1 MLDTLRSIVQA
12 VNDARNL
19 EQALSIIVSRVK
31 GELDVDVC
39 SIYLSNLDNSD
50 LTLMASDGLH
60 PESIGAVRLANNQ
73 GLVGL
78 VAERAEPLNLDS
90 AIEHPSY
97 RYFAETGEERYHGFL
112 GVPIIHH
119 RKVLGVL
126 VLQQRSQRRYDEDV
140 VTFVVTIAAQL
151 AGAIAHAEV
160 SGGIDG
166 LQSKKALEALSLKG
180 LPGASG
186 VAIGRAVV
194 LQQSADIETVPDRTV
209 EDTAAEKKRFLQAV
223 KVVKLE
229 VRGMVENMGEAL
241 PTADSALFDA
251 YLMMLESHSLIEP
264 ILKGIAAGNWAPGAL
279 RETASEH
286 IRIFREMEDPYL
298 RERAEDIRDLS
309 RRLLQA
315 LEQAPELTPGGSKK
329 RRYPR
334 NTILVGEEISAS
346 MLAEIPPKS
355 LAGVISARGSTT
367 SHTAILARALGIPA
381 VMGVDGL
388 PVSRVGEREVI
399 VDGYAGRVYINA
411 PAAIKREFRRLQK
424 EEQELTEGLQELRE
438 LPAESE
444 EGYRIS
450 LYANTGLVSDIAPS
464 LNSGAEGVGLYR
476 TEFPFMIRERFPGEE
491 SQSKLYRQVLESF
504 HPNPVTM
511 RTLDIGGDKA
521 LPYFPIV
528 EDNPFLGWRGIRV
541 TLDHP
546 EIFITQI
553 RAMLKAN
560 IGLGNLKLL
569 LPMIA
574 TLDEFADANAL
585 IIRAHAELMEEG
597 LELPLPPIG
606 AMVEVPSIIYQ
617 IDQLAARAD
626 FLSIGSN
633 DLTQY
638 LLAVDRNNPRVAEL
652 YDSLHPS
659 VLRAVQAVVDGA
671 RKQKTPVSIC
681 GEMAG
686 DPMAALLML
695 GMGVESL
702 SMASS
707 SLARIKWVIR
717 SFSRRR
723 ARSLLK
729 KALQADNPQII
740 RRDLAQALE
749 KAGLGGLVRAGK

>member
-12 VNDARNL
+12 VSDARNL
-19 EQALSIIVSRVK
+19 EQALSIIVARVK
-31 GELDVDVC
+31 GELEVDVC
-39 SIYLSNLDNSD
+39 SIYLRNQETGD
-50 LTLMASDGLH
+50 LVLMASDGLH
-60 PESIGAVRLANNQ
+60 PDSIGAVRLANNQ

-78 VAERAEPLNLDS
+78 VAERAEPLNLTD
-90 AIEHPSY
+90 AIEHPNY

-112 GVPIIHH
+112 GVPVIHH
-119 RKVLGVL
+119 RQVLGVL
-126 VLQQRSQRRYDEDV
+126 VLQQYSKHLYDEDI
-140 VTFVVTIAAQL
+140 VTFAVTIAAQL

-160 SGGIDG
+160 SGGIDA
-166 LQSKKALEALSLKG
+166 LTSHKALEALSLKG
-180 LPGASG
+180 LPGAPG

-194 LQQSADIETVPDRTV
+194 LQNHADIDSVPDRTV
-209 EDTAAEKKRFLQAV
+209 EDRAAEKKRFLQAV
-223 KVVKLE
+223 QTVKIE
-229 VRGMVENMGEAL
+229 VREMVENMGDAL

-251 YLMMLESHSLIEP
+251 YLMMLESQSLIAP
-264 ILKGIAAGNWAPGAL
+264 ILEGIAAGNWAPGAL
-279 RETASEH
+279 RDSASEH

-315 LEQAPELTPGGSKK
+315 LEQEQGAVRK

-355 LAGVISARGSTT
+355 LAGVVSMRGSTT

-381 VMGVDGL
+381 VMGVDDL

-399 VDGYAGRVYINA
+399 VDGYAGRVYISA
-411 PAAIKREFRRLQK
+411 PNTVKREYRRLFK
-424 EEQELTEGLQELRE
+424 EEQELTEGLQGLRD

-444 EGYRIS
+444 DGYRIP

-464 LNSGAEGVGLYR
+464 LNSGAEGIGLYR

-491 SQSKLYRQVLESF
+491 SQRELYRQVLEAF
-504 HPNPVTM
+504 HPRPVTM
-511 RTLDIGGDKA
+511 RTLDVGGDKA

-528 EDNPFLGWRGIRV
+528 EDNPFLGWRGIRI

-546 EIFITQI
+546 DIFLTQI

-560 IGLGNLKLL
+560 EGLGNLQLL

-585 IIRAHAELMEEG
+585 IIRAHAELLEEG
-597 LELPLPPIG
+597 YDLPLPPVG

-638 LLAVDRNNPRVAEL
+638 LLAVDRNNPRVADL
-652 YDSLHPS
+652 YDALHPS
-659 VLRAVQAVVDGA
+659 VLHAVKAVIDGA
-671 RKQKTPVSIC
+671 KRQKTPVSIC

-695 GMGVESL
+695 GLGVDSL

-707 SLARIKWVIR
+707 SLPRIKWVIR

-729 KALQADNPQII
+729 KALEADNPQIV
-740 RRDLAQALE
+740 RRELRRALE

>member
-31 GELDVDVC
+31 GELTADVC
-39 SIYLSNLDNSD
+39 SIYLRNQESGD
-50 LTLMASDGLH
+50 LVLMASDGLD
-60 PESIGAVRLANNQ
+60 PKSIGAVRLANNQ

-78 VAERAEPLNLDS
+78 VSQRAEHINLDN
-90 AIEHPSY
+90 AIEHPSF

-112 GVPIIHH
+112 GVPVIHH
-119 RKVLGVL
+119 RQVLGVL
-126 VLQQRSQRRYDEDV
+126 VLQQRRKHRYDEDI
-140 VTFVVTIAAQL
+140 VTFLVTIAAQL
-151 AGAIAHAEV
+151 AGAIAHAELT
-160 SGGIDG
+160 GDID
-166 LQSKKALEALSLKG
+166 ALASPETLELISLKG
-180 LPGASG
+180 VPGAPG

-194 LQQSADIETVPDRTV
+194 LQGQADIDKVPDRTV
-209 EDTAAEKKRFLQAV
+209 EDTVAEKKRFLQAV
-223 KVVKLE
+223 KAVKLE
-229 VRGMVENMGEAL
+229 VREMVENMAEAL
-241 PTADSALFDA
+241 PSADSALFDA
-251 YLMMLESHSLIEP
+251 YLMMLESQSLIQP
-264 ILKGIAAGNWAPGAL
+264 ILDGIAAGNWAPGAL
-279 RETASEH
+279 RDTATAH
-286 IRIFREMEDPYL
+286 IRVFREMEDPYL
-298 RERAEDIRDLS
+298 RERAEDVRDLS
-309 RRLLQA
+309 RRLLQQ
-315 LEQAPELTPGGSKK
+315 LEQQPEQGK
-329 RRYPR
+329 RSRYPR
-334 NTILVGEEISAS
+334 HTILIGEEITAS

-355 LAGVISARGSTT
+355 LAGVVSMRGSTT

-381 VMGVDGL
+381 VMGVSDL

-411 PAAIKREFRRLQK
+411 PATIKREYRRLLK
-424 EEQELTEGLQELRE
+424 EEQELVEGLQGLRE

-444 EGYRIS
+444 DGYRIP
-450 LYANTGLVSDIAPS
+450 LYANTGLLSDIAPS

-476 TEFPFMIRERFPGEE
+476 TEFPFMIRERFPGED
-491 SQSKLYRQVLESF
+491 SQSELYRQVLQAF
-504 HPNPVTM
+504 HPHPVTM
-511 RTLDIGGDKA
+511 RTLDVGGDKA

-528 EDNPFLGWRGIRV
+528 EDNPFLGWRGIRI

-546 EIFITQI
+546 EIFLTQI
-553 RAMLKAN
+553 RAMLRAN
-560 IGLGNLKLL
+560 AGLGNLQLL

-585 IIRAHAELMEEG
+585 IIRAHAELLEEG
-597 LELPLPPIG
+597 LDLPLPPIG

-638 LLAVDRNNPRVAEL
+638 LLAVDRNNPRVASL

-659 VLRAVQAVVDGA
+659 VLLAVKAVIDGA
-671 RKQKTPVSIC
+671 KRQKTPVSIC

-686 DPMAALLML
+686 DPMAALLLL
-695 GMGVESL
+695 GMGVDSL

-707 SLARIKWVIR
+707 SIARIKWVIR

-729 KALQADNPQII
+729 KMLEADNPQII
-740 RRDLAQALE
+740 RREMGHALE

>member
-19 EQALSIIVSRVK
+19 EQALTIIVARVK

-39 SIYLSNLDNSD
+39 SIYLSNQENGD
-50 LTLMASDGLH
+50 LVLMATDGLL
-60 PESIGAVRLANNQ
+60 PESIGTVRLSHNQ

-78 VAERAEPLNLDS
+78 VAERAEPLNLDN

-119 RKVLGVL
+119 RQVLGVL
-126 VLQQRSQRRYDEDV
+126 VLQQRTRRRYHEDI
-140 VTFVVTIAAQL
+140 VTFMVTIAAQL

-160 SGGIDG
+160 SGGIEG
-166 LQSKKALEALSLKG
+166 LGSEQALEALSLKG
-180 LPGASG
+180 LPGAPG

-194 LQQSADIETVPDRTV
+194 LQKSIDIDSVPDQKI
-209 EDTAAEKKRFLQAV
+209 ENIAAEKKRFLEAV
-223 KVVKLE
+223 KAVKLD
-229 VRGMVENMGEAL
+229 VRAMVDNMGTAL

-251 YLMMLESHSLIEP
+251 YLMMLESHSLIQP
-264 ILKGIAAGNWAPGAL
+264 VLDGIAAGNWAPGAL

-315 LEQAPELTPGGSKK
+315 LEQKPTSNKK

-334 NTILVGEEISAS
+334 NTVLLGEEITAS

-355 LAGVISARGSTT
+355 LAGVVSMRGSST

-381 VMGVDGL
+381 VMGVDDL

-411 PAAIKREFRRLQK
+411 PATIKREYRRLHK
-424 EEQELTEGLQELRE
+424 EEQELVEGLQGLRN
-438 LPAESE
+438 LAAESKD
-444 EGYRIS
+444 GFRIP
-450 LYANTGLVSDIAPS
+450 LYANTGLLSDIAPS

-476 TEFPFMIRERFPGEE
+476 TEFPFMVRERFPGEE
-491 SQSKLYRQVLESF
+491 SQSELYRKVLEAF
-504 HPNPVTM
+504 HPRPVTM
-511 RTLDIGGDKA
+511 RTLDVGGDKA

-528 EDNPFLGWRGIRV
+528 EDNPFLGWRGIRI

-546 EIFITQI
+546 EIFLTQI
-553 RAMLKAN
+553 RAMLRAN
-560 IGLGNLKLL
+560 AGLGNLQLL
-569 LPMIA
+569 LPMIT

-585 IIRAHAELMEEG
+585 IIRAHAELEEEG
-597 LELPLPPIG
+597 VELPLPPVG

-617 IDQLAARAD
+617 VEQLAQRAD
-626 FLSIGSN
+626 FISIGSN

-659 VLRAVQAVVDGA
+659 VLRAVKVVVEGA
-671 RKQKTPVSIC
+671 KKHKTPVSIC

-686 DPMAALLML
+686 EPMAALLML
-695 GMGVESL
+695 AMGVDSL

-723 ARSLLK
+723 ARNLLN
-729 KALQADNPQII
+729 KALEADNAQII
-740 RRDLAQALE
+740 RRELGQALE

>member
-12 VNDARNL
+12 VSDARNL
-19 EQALSIIVSRVK
+19 EQALSIIVARVK
-31 GELDVDVC
+31 GELGVDVC
-39 SIYLSNLDNSD
+39 SIYLGNQETGD
-50 LTLMASDGLH
+50 LVLMASDGLH

-78 VAERAEPLNLDS
+78 VAERAEPINLNN

-119 RKVLGVL
+119 RQVLGVL
-126 VLQQRSQRRYDEDV
+126 VLQQLSKHLFDEDIV
-140 VTFVVTIAAQL
+140 SFVVTIAAQL

-160 SGGIDG
+160 SGGGDD
-166 LQSKKALEALSLKG
+166 LASRKALGPLSLKG
-180 LPGASG
+180 LPGAPG

-194 LQQSADIETVPDRTV
+194 LQNYADIDSVPDQAV
-209 EDTAAEKKRFLQAV
+209 EDAVAEKKRFLQAV
-223 KVVKLE
+223 KVVKME
-229 VRGMVENMGEAL
+229 VREMVENMGDAL

-264 ILKGIAAGNWAPGAL
+264 ILEGIAAGNWAPGAL
-279 RETASEH
+279 RDSASEH

-315 LEQAPELTPGGSKK
+315 LEEEPKGRKK

-355 LAGVISARGSTT
+355 LAGVVSVRGSTT

-381 VMGVDGL
+381 VMGAEEL

-411 PAAIKREFRRLQK
+411 PSTIKREYRRLQK

-444 EGYRIS
+444 DGYRIP

-464 LNSGAEGVGLYR
+464 LNSGAEGIGLYR
-476 TEFPFMIRERFPGEE
+476 TEFPFMIRERFPGEA
-491 SQSKLYRQVLESF
+491 SQSTLYRQVLEAF

-511 RTLDIGGDKA
+511 RTLDVGGDKA

-528 EDNPFLGWRGIRV
+528 EDNPFLGWRGIRI

-546 EIFITQI
+546 DIFLTQI

-560 IGLGNLKLL
+560 DGLGNLQLL

-585 IIRAHAELMEEG
+585 IIRAHAELLEEG
-597 LELPLPPIG
+597 WDLPLPPIG

-638 LLAVDRNNPRVAEL
+638 LLAVDRNNPRVADL
-652 YDSLHPS
+652 YDALHPS
-659 VLRAVQAVVDGA
+659 VLLAVKAVIDGA
-671 RKQKTPVSIC
+671 RRQKTPVSIC

-695 GMGVESL
+695 GMGVDSL

-707 SLARIKWVIR
+707 SLPRIKWVIR

-723 ARSLLK
+723 ARALLK
-729 KALQADNPQII
+729 KALEADNPQIV
-740 RRDLAQALE
+740 RRELGRALE

>member
-31 GELDVDVC
+31 GELEVDVC
-39 SIYLSNLDNSD
+39 SIYLGNQETGD
-50 LTLMASDGLH
+50 LVLMASDGLH
-60 PESIGAVRLANNQ
+60 PESIGAVRLASNQ

-78 VAERAEPLNLDS
+78 VAKRAEPLNLNN
-90 AIEHPSY
+90 AIEHPNY

-119 RKVLGVL
+119 RQVLGVL
-126 VLQQRSQRRYDEDV
+126 VLQQRSKRLYDEDI

-160 SGGIDG
+160 SGGINA
-166 LQSKKALEALSLKG
+166 LASPKALDALSLKG
-180 LPGASG
+180 LPGAPG

-194 LQQSADIETVPDRTV
+194 LQNHADIDSVPDRAV
-209 EDTAAEKKRFLQAV
+209 DDTAAEKKRFLQAV
-223 KVVKLE
+223 RAVKIE
-229 VRGMVENMGEAL
+229 VREMVENMGDAL

-264 ILKGIAAGNWAPGAL
+264 ILEGIAAGNWAPGAL
-279 RETASEH
+279 RESASEH

-315 LEQAPELTPGGSKK
+315 LEQKPGGGKK

-355 LAGVISARGSTT
+355 LAGVVSMRGSTT

-381 VMGVDGL
+381 VMGVDDL

-411 PAAIKREFRRLQK
+411 PNTIKREYRRLFK

-444 EGYRIS
+444 DGYRIP

-491 SQSKLYRQVLESF
+491 SQGKLYRQVLESF
-504 HPNPVTM
+504 YPNPVTM
-511 RTLDIGGDKA
+511 RTLDVGGDKA

-528 EDNPFLGWRGIRV
+528 EDNPFLGWRGIRI

-546 EIFITQI
+546 DIFLTQI

-560 IGLGNLKLL
+560 EGLGNLQLL

-585 IIRAHAELMEEG
+585 IIRAHAELLEEG
-597 LELPLPPIG
+597 HDMPLPPVG

-652 YDSLHPS
+652 YDALHPS
-659 VLRAVQAVVDGA
+659 VLRAIQAVVDGA
-671 RKQKTPVSIC
+671 KRQKTPVSIC

-695 GMGVESL
+695 GMGVDSL

-707 SLARIKWVIR
+707 SLPRIKWVIR

-729 KALQADNPQII
+729 RALQADNPQTI
-740 RRDLAQALE
+740 RRELGRALE

>member
-19 EQALSIIVSRVK
+19 EQALSIIVARLK
-31 GELDVDVC
+31 GELAVDVC
-39 SIYLSNLDNSD
+39 SVYLSNQETGD
-50 LTLMASDGLH
+50 LVLMATDGLR
-60 PESIGAVRLANNQ
+60 PESIGAVRLAHNQ

-78 VAERAEPLNLDS
+78 VAERAEPLTLDN

-97 RYFAETGEERYHGFL
+97 RYFAETGEEHYHGFL

-119 RKVLGVL
+119 RQVLGVL
-126 VLQQRSQRRYDEDV
+126 VLQQRLKHRYDEDI

-166 LQSKKALEALSLKG
+166 LQSQQALETLSLNG
-180 LPGASG
+180 LPGAPG

-194 LQQSADIETVPDRTV
+194 LQQHIDIDSVPDRSV
-209 EDTAAEKKRFLQAV
+209 EDIAAEKRRFLAAV
-223 KVVKLE
+223 KAVKLE
-229 VRGMVENMGEAL
+229 VREMVENMGDAL

-251 YLMMLESHSLIEP
+251 YLMMLESESLIAP
-264 ILKGIAAGNWAPGAL
+264 ILAGIAAGNWAPGAL

-315 LEQAPELTPGGSKK
+315 LEVAPQGRKK

-334 NTILVGEEISAS
+334 NTILMGEEISAS

-355 LAGVISARGSTT
+355 LTGVVSLRGSTT

-381 VMGVDGL
+381 VMGVDDL
-388 PVSRVGEREVI
+388 PVTRIGEREVI

-411 PAAIKREFRRLQK
+411 PAPIKREYRRLLK
-424 EEQELTEGLQELRE
+424 EEQELTEGLAGLQG
-438 LPAESE
+438 LPSESSD
-444 EGYRIS
+444 GFRIP

-491 SQSKLYRQVLESF
+491 SQSKLYRQVLEAF
-504 HPNPVTM
+504 HPLPVTM
-511 RTLDIGGDKA
+511 RTLDVGGDKA

-528 EDNPFLGWRGIRV
+528 EDNPFLGWRGIRI

-546 EIFITQI
+546 EIFLTQI

-560 IGLGNLKLL
+560 AGLGNLQLL
-569 LPMIA
+569 LPMIT
-574 TLDEFADANAL
+574 TLDEFADARAL
-585 IIRAHAELMEEG
+585 IIRAHTELEEEG
-597 LELPLPPIG
+597 IESPLPPIG
-606 AMVEVPSIIYQ
+606 TMVEVPSVIYQ
-617 IDQLAARAD
+617 IERLAAEAD

-638 LLAVDRNNPRVAEL
+638 LLAVDRNNPRVAGL

-659 VLRAVQAVVDGA
+659 VLRAIMTVVEGA
-671 RKQKTPVSIC
+671 RQQNTPVSIC

-695 GMGVESL
+695 GMGVDSL

-707 SLARIKWVIR
+707 SLSRIKWVIR

-723 ARSLLK
+723 ARNLLK
-729 KALQADNPQII
+729 KALMAENPQVI
-740 RRDLAQALE
+740 RRELSQALE
-749 KAGLGGLVRAGK
+749 KGGLGGLVRAGK

>member
-1 MLDTLRSIVQA
+1 MLDTLRNIVQA

-19 EQALSIIVSRVK
+19 EQALSIIVARVK
-31 GELDVDVC
+31 GELLADVC
-39 SIYLSNLDNSD
+39 SIYLRNQGTGD
-50 LTLMASDGLH
+50 LVLMASDGLL
-60 PESIGAVRLANNQ
+60 PESIGAVRLAHNQ

-78 VAERAEPLNLDS
+78 VAERAEPLNLDN
-90 AIEHPSY
+90 ATEHPNY
-97 RYFAETGEERYHGFL
+97 RYFAETGEESYYGFL
-112 GVPIIHH
+112 GVPVIHH
-119 RKVLGVL
+119 RQVLGVL
-126 VLQQRSQRRYDEDV
+126 VLQQRKKHRYDEDI

-160 SGGIDG
+160 SGGIDS
-166 LQSKKALEALSLKG
+166 LQSQTAYETLALNG
-180 LPGASG
+180 LPGAPG

-194 LQQSADIETVPDRTV
+194 LQKQADIEAVPDRKV
-209 EDTAAEKKRFLQAV
+209 DDRGAEKKRFMQAV
-223 KVVKLE
+223 QTVKLQ
-229 VRGMVENMGEAL
+229 VREMVENMGDAL

-264 ILKGIAAGNWAPGAL
+264 ILEGIDAGNWAPGAL
-279 RETASEH
+279 RETATQH
-286 IRIFREMEDPYL
+286 IRIFREMEDSYL

-315 LEQAPELTPGGSKK
+315 LEQAPQKEK
-329 RRYPR
+329 RKRYPR
-334 NTILVGEEISAS
+334 NTILVGEEITAS

-355 LAGVISARGSTT
+355 LAGVVSVRGSST

-381 VMGVDGL
+381 VMGIDDL
-388 PVSRVGEREVI
+388 PVTRVGDREVI
-399 VDGYAGRVYINA
+399 ADGYAGRVYINA
-411 PAAIKREFRRLQK
+411 PAAIKKEYRRLFK
-424 EEQELTEGLQELRE
+424 EEQELVEGLQELRD
-438 LPAESE
+438 LPAESVD
-444 EGYRIS
+444 GYRIP

-476 TEFPFMIRERFPGEE
+476 TEFPFMVREHFPGEE
-491 SQSKLYRQVLESF
+491 SQFKLYRQVLGSF
-504 HPNPVTM
+504 YPNPVTM
-511 RTLDIGGDKA
+511 RTLDVGGDKA
-521 LPYFPIV
+521 LPYFPIE
-528 EDNPFLGWRGIRV
+528 EDNPFLGWRGIRI

-553 RAMLKAN
+553 RAMLRAN
-560 IGLGNLKLL
+560 AELGNLQLL

-574 TLDEFADANAL
+574 SLDEFADANAL
-585 IIRAHAELMEEG
+585 IIRAHAELLEEG
-597 LELPLPPIG
+597 FELPLPPVG

-617 IDQLAARAD
+617 IEQLAERAD

-659 VLRAVQAVVDGA
+659 VLRAVKTVIDGA
-671 RKQKTPVSIC
+671 KKKKTPVSIC

-695 GMGVESL
+695 GMGVDSL
-702 SMASS
+702 SMTSS

-717 SFSRRR
+717 SFNRRR
-723 ARSLLK
+723 ARNLLK
-729 KALQADNPQII
+729 RALEAENPQSV
-740 RRDLAQALE
+740 RRDLGRALE

>member
-31 GELDVDVC
+31 AELEADVC
-39 SIYLSNLDNSD
+39 SIYLRNQETGD
-50 LTLMASDGLH
+50 LVLMASDGLD
-60 PESIGAVRLANNQ
+60 PGSIGTVRLANNQ

-78 VAERAEPLNLDS
+78 VTQRAEHLNLDN
-90 AIEHPSY
+90 AIEHPSF

-119 RKVLGVL
+119 RQVLGVL
-126 VLQQRSQRRYDEDV
+126 VLQQRSKRRYNEDI

-151 AGAIAHAEV
+151 AGAIAHAEL
-160 SGGIDG
+160 SGDIDAMASPETMD
-166 LQSKKALEALSLKG
+166 LLSLKG
-180 LPGASG
+180 LPGAPG

-194 LQQSADIETVPDRTV
+194 LQQLADIDKVPDRRV
-209 EDTAAEKKRFLQAV
+209 EDSAAEKKRFLQAV
-223 KVVKLE
+223 KAVKLE
-229 VRGMVENMGEAL
+229 VRGMVENMADAL

-251 YLMMLESHSLIEP
+251 YLMMLESQSLIQP
-264 ILKGIAAGNWAPGAL
+264 ILDSIGNGNWAPGAL
-279 RETASEH
+279 RETATAH
-286 IRIFREMEDPYL
+286 IRVFREMEDPYL
-298 RERAEDIRDLS
+298 RERAEDVRDLS
-309 RRLLQA
+309 RRLLQQ
-315 LEQAPELTPGGSKK
+315 LEPKAEQGK
-329 RRYPR
+329 RNRYPR
-334 NTILVGEEISAS
+334 NTILIGEEITAS

-355 LAGVISARGSTT
+355 LAGVVSMRGSTT

-381 VMGVDGL
+381 VMGVADM

-411 PAAIKREFRRLQK
+411 PATIKREYRRLLK
-424 EEQELTEGLQELRE
+424 EEQELVEGLQGLRE
-438 LPAESE
+438 LPAVSE
-444 EGYRIS
+444 DGFRIP
-450 LYANTGLVSDIAPS
+450 LYANTGLLSDIAPS

-491 SQSKLYRQVLESF
+491 SQSELYRQVLQAF
-504 HPNPVTM
+504 HPRPVTM
-511 RTLDIGGDKA
+511 RTLDVGGDKA

-528 EDNPFLGWRGIRV
+528 EDNPFLGWRGIRI

-546 EIFITQI
+546 EIFLTQI
-553 RAMLKAN
+553 RAMLRAN
-560 IGLGNLKLL
+560 AGLGNLQLL
-569 LPMIA
+569 LPMIS

-585 IIRAHAELMEEG
+585 IIRAHAELLEEG
-597 LELPLPPIG
+597 LDLPLPPIG

-638 LLAVDRNNPRVAEL
+638 LLAVDRNNPRVAAL

-659 VLRAVQAVVDGA
+659 VLLAVKAVIDGA
-671 RKQKTPVSIC
+671 KRQKTPVSIC

-686 DPMAALLML
+686 DPMVAVLLL
-695 GMGVESL
+695 GMGVDSL

-707 SLARIKWVIR
+707 SIARIKWVIR

-723 ARSLLK
+723 ARSLVK
-729 KALQADNPQII
+729 KMLQADNPQVI
-740 RRDLAQALE
+740 RREMGRALE

>member
-19 EQALSIIVSRVK
+19 EQALFIIVSRLK
-31 GELDVDVC
+31 GELAVDVC
-39 SIYLSNLDNSD
+39 SIYLRNQETGD
-50 LTLMASDGLH
+50 LVLMASDGLH

-78 VAERAEPLNLDS
+78 VAERAEPFNLS
-90 AIEHPSY
+90 NATEHPSY
-97 RYFAETGEERYHGFL
+97 RYFAETGEESYRGFL

-119 RKVLGVL
+119 RQVLGVL
-126 VLQQRSQRRYDEDV
+126 VLQQRSKQRYDEDI

-160 SGGIDG
+160 SGGIDA
-166 LQSKKALEALSLKG
+166 LASKTTLGTLSLKG
-180 LPGASG
+180 LPGAPG

-194 LQQSADIETVPDRTV
+194 LQSYADISTVPDRRV

-223 KVVKLE
+223 KAVKLE
-229 VRGMVENMGEAL
+229 VREMVENMAEAL

-251 YLMMLESHSLIEP
+251 YLMMLESQSLIQP
-264 ILKGIAAGNWAPGAL
+264 ILDSIAAGNWAPGAL

-309 RRLLQA
+309 RRLLQQ
-315 LEQAPELTPGGSKK
+315 LEQKPAQGK
-329 RRYPR
+329 RVRYPR
-334 NTILVGEEISAS
+334 HTILIGEEITAS

-355 LAGVISARGSTT
+355 LAGVVSMRGSTT

-381 VMGVDGL
+381 VMGVDDL

-411 PAAIKREFRRLQK
+411 PSTIKREYRRLLK
-424 EEQELTEGLQELRE
+424 EEQELVEGLQELRD

-444 EGYRIS
+444 DGYRIP
-450 LYANTGLVSDIAPS
+450 LYANTGLLSDIAPS

-476 TEFPFMIRERFPGEE
+476 TEFPFMIREHFPGED
-491 SQSKLYRQVLESF
+491 SQSELYRQVLQAF
-504 HPNPVTM
+504 HPHPVTM
-511 RTLDIGGDKA
+511 RTLDVGGDKA

-528 EDNPFLGWRGIRV
+528 EDNPFLGWRGIRI

-546 EIFITQI
+546 EIFLTQI
-553 RAMLKAN
+553 RAMLRAN
-560 IGLGNLKLL
+560 AGLGNLQLL

-585 IIRAHAELMEEG
+585 IIRAHAELLEEG

-638 LLAVDRNNPRVAEL
+638 LLAVDRNNPRVAAL

-659 VLRAVQAVVDGA
+659 VLLAVKAVVDGA
-671 RKQKTPVSIC
+671 KRQNTPVSIC

-686 DPMAALLML
+686 DPMAALML
-695 GMGVESL
+695 LAMGVDSL

-707 SLARIKWVIR
+707 SIARIKWVIR

-729 KALQADNPQII
+729 KALEADNSQTI
-740 RRDLAQALE
+740 RRELGRALD

>member
-31 GELDVDVC
+31 GELEVDVC
-39 SIYLSNLDNSD
+39 SIYLRNQETSD
-50 LTLMASDGLH
+50 LVLMASDGLH

-78 VAERAEPLNLDS
+78 VAERAEPFNL
-90 AIEHPSY
+90 ANATEHPSY

-119 RKVLGVL
+119 RQVLGVL
-126 VLQQRSQRRYDEDV
+126 VLQQSQQSRYEEDV
-140 VTFVVTIAAQL
+140 VTFVVTVAAQL

-160 SGGIDG
+160 SGGIDA
-166 LQSKKALEALSLKG
+166 LQSCRAMETLSLKG
-180 LPGASG
+180 LPGAPG

-194 LQQSADIETVPDRTV
+194 LQQHADIDSVPDRAV
-209 EDTAAEKKRFLQAV
+209 EDVRAEKKRFQQAV
-223 KVVKLE
+223 KQVKLD
-229 VRGMVENMGEAL
+229 VRAMVENMGEAL
-241 PTADSALFDA
+241 PSADSALFDA
-251 YLMMLESHSLIEP
+251 YLMMLESSSLIDP
-264 ILKGIAAGNWAPGAL
+264 TLKRIEEGNWAPGAL
-279 RETASEH
+279 RETAEEH
-286 IRIFREMEDPYL
+286 IRIFRDMEDPYL

-315 LEQAPELTPGGSKK
+315 LEQKPQGK
-329 RRYPR
+329 RKPRYPR

-355 LAGVISARGSTT
+355 LLGVVSVRGSTT

-381 VMGVDGL
+381 VMGVDDL
-388 PVSRVGEREVI
+388 PVPRVGEREVI
-399 VDGYAGRVYINA
+399 VDGYAGRVFINA
-411 PAAIKREFRRLQK
+411 PSTVKGEYRRLLK
-424 EEQELTEGLQELRE
+424 EEQELAEGLQGLRE
-438 LPAESE
+438 LPAESKD
-444 EGYRIS
+444 GFRIP
-450 LYANTGLVSDIAPS
+450 LYANTGLLTDIAPS

-476 TEFPFMIRERFPGEE
+476 TEFPFMVSERFPGEE
-491 SQSKLYRQVLESF
+491 SQSRLYRQVLEAF
-504 HPNPVTM
+504 YPRPVTM
-511 RTLDIGGDKA
+511 RTLDVGGDKA
-521 LPYFPIV
+521 LPYFPIE
-528 EDNPFLGWRGIRV
+528 EDNPFLGWRGIRI

-546 EIFITQI
+546 EIFLTQI
-553 RAMLKAN
+553 RAMLRAN
-560 IGLGNLKLL
+560 EGLGNLQLL

-585 IIRAHAELMEEG
+585 IIRAHAELQEEG
-597 LELPLPPIG
+597 YDLPLPPIG

-638 LLAVDRNNPRVAEL
+638 LLAVDRNNSRVAAL
-652 YDSLHPS
+652 YDALHPS
-659 VLRAVQAVVDGA
+659 VLSAVKTVVDA
-671 RKQKTPVSIC
+671 AKKQKTPVSVC

-695 GMGVESL
+695 GMGVDSL
-702 SMASS
+702 SMTASS
-707 SLARIKWVIR
+707 LSRIKWVIR
-717 SFSRRR
+717 SFNRRR
-723 ARSLLK
+723 ARTLLN
-729 KALQADNPQII
+729 KALLADNPQMI
-740 RRDLAQALE
+740 RTELERALD

>member
-31 GELDVDVC
+31 GEQAVDVC
-39 SIYLSNLDNSD
+39 SIYLSNQETGD
-50 LTLMASDGLH
+50 LVLMASDGLQ
-60 PESIGAVRLANNQ
+60 PDSIGAVRLANNQ

-78 VAERAEPLNLDS
+78 VAERAEPFNLDN
-90 AIEHPSY
+90 ATEHSSY
-97 RYFAETGEERYHGFL
+97 RYFAETGEEHYYGFL

-119 RKVLGVL
+119 RQVLGVL
-126 VLQQRSQRRYDEDV
+126 VLQQRSKHRYDEDV

-160 SGGIDG
+160 SGGIDA
-166 LQSKKALEALSLKG
+166 LASSKTLEALSLKG
-180 LPGASG
+180 LPGAPG

-194 LQQSADIETVPDRTV
+194 LRGNVDIGTVPDKKV

-223 KVVKLE
+223 KAVKLE
-229 VRGMVENMGEAL
+229 VREMVENMGEAL

-251 YLMMLESHSLIEP
+251 YLMMLESHSLIQP
-264 ILKGIAAGNWAPGAL
+264 ILEGIAAGNWAPGAL

-309 RRLLQA
+309 RRLLLQ
-315 LEQAPELTPGGSKK
+315 LEQKSTQGK
-329 RRYPR
+329 RVRYPR

-355 LAGVISARGSTT
+355 LAGVVSVRGSTT

-381 VMGVDGL
+381 VMGVDEL
-388 PVSRVGEREVI
+388 PVARVGEREVI

-411 PAAIKREFRRLQK
+411 PGTIKREYRRLLK
-424 EEQELTEGLQELRE
+424 EEQELAEGLQELRE

-444 EGYRIS
+444 DGFRVP

-491 SQSKLYRQVLESF
+491 SQIKLYRQVLEAF
-504 HPNPVTM
+504 HPLPVTM
-511 RTLDIGGDKA
+511 RTLDVGGDKA

-528 EDNPFLGWRGIRV
+528 EDNPFLGWRGIRI

-553 RAMLKAN
+553 RAMLIAN
-560 IGLGNLKLL
+560 AGMGNLQLL

-574 TLDEFADANAL
+574 SLDEFSDACAL
-585 IIRAHAELMEEG
+585 ILRAHAELLEEG
-597 LELPLPPIG
+597 LELPFPPIG

-617 IDQLAARAD
+617 IDQLAERAD

-659 VLRAVQAVVDGA
+659 VLRAIKIVVDA
-671 RKQKTPVSIC
+671 AKKQKKPVSIC

-695 GMGVESL
+695 GMGVNSL

-707 SLARIKWVIR
+707 SLASIKWVIR

-723 ARSLLK
+723 ARNLLK
-729 KALQADNPQII
+729 KALMAENPQTI
-740 RRDLAQALE
+740 RWELGRALE